1 MDKLTVEGAVFDSY
15 DEDYME
21 TCLNGTRVD
30 LLDTVD
36 QWANNPNGK
45 CIFWLQGG
53 AGTGKS
59 TISRTVAHKFAD
71 SEHHGPRLGA
81 SFFFKRGEGDRG
93 SASRF
98 FSTIIGQLVVKLPD
112 LAGLVAEG
120 IRADPFISTKALGEK
135 FDKLIYQP
143 LQNVIITP
151 RGYSTLIVVV
161 DALDECDNE
170 RDMRTIID
178 LWSRL
183 PHITTIKLRL
193 FLTSRPDIP
202 ILQEFKRIST
212 DVYQDMVLQDIVPHA
227 TIHHDITLFLEDA
240 FSKIRKNYNNDP
252 PPGSQLEHD
261 WPGDKDIQ
269 VLTDMATPLFIV
281 AATVCRFVGDIKWNP
296 RTRLKKFLETKS
308 VGKMSQIEQT
318 YLPVLQQLSADVS
331 DSRDLELLYEEFRM
345 IVGSI
350 IILAESLSIASL
362 TDLLKDSQ
370 HDFSQDDIWRRLH
383 PLHSV
388 LRVPADFVG
397 PVQTLHLSFRE
408 FLLSDK
414 LQHKPFGVDGPATH
428 RMLVTKCLEL
438 LSRPNGLQE
447 NLCGLKYPGQLRR
460 EVNRTLIDERLTPAF
475 QYACRYW
482 VYHVQQSKISIHD
495 DDEVH
500 VFLQKHFLHWLEAL
514 SLIDRIAEVIAYIG
528 ILQSLTPV
536 RNL

>member
-1 MDKLTVEGAVFDSY
+1 MKGAAFDS
-15 DEDYME
+15 DNNNDAK
-21 TCLNGTRVD
+21 CLKGTRVD
-30 LLDTVD
+30 LLDKLD
-36 QWANNPNGK
+36 QWADNPNGK

-59 TISRTVAHKFAD
+59 TISRTIAHKFAD
-71 SEHHGPRLGA
+71 SERHGARLGA
-81 SFFFKRGEGDRG
+81 SFFFKRGESDRG

-112 LAGLVAEG
+112 LAGLVAKG

-143 LQNVIITP
+143 LQKVTITP

-202 ILQEFKRIST
+202 ILREFKRIST

-227 TIHHDITLFLEDA
+227 TIHHDITLFLKDE
-240 FSKIRKNYNNDP
+240 FSKIRENYNNDP

-261 WPGDKDIQ
+261 WPGNKDIQ
-269 VLTDMATPLFIV
+269 VLADMATPLFIV

-296 RTRLKKFLETKS
+296 RTRLEKFLEMKS
-308 VGKMSQIEQT
+308 VGMMSQMEQT

-331 DSRDLELLYEEFRM
+331 DSRDRELLYEEFRV

-350 IILAESLSIASL
+350 VVLAEPLSIASL
-362 TDLLKDSQ
+362 TDLLKDSRYG
-370 HDFSQDDIWRRLH
+370 FSQDNIWTRLR
-383 PLHSV
+383 PLNSV
-388 LRVPADFVG
+388 LRVPADFVS
-397 PVQTLHLSFRE
+397 PVRTLHLSFSE

-414 LQHKPFGVDGPATH
+414 LQDEPFGVKGPDTH
-428 RMLVTKCLEL
+428 GMLLTKCLTL
-438 LSRPNGLQE
+438 LSRPDGLRE
-447 NLCGLKYPGQLRR
+447 NLCDLQYPGQPRQELNSGMINKR
-460 EVNRTLIDERLTPAF
+460 ISPAF

-482 VYHVQQSKISIHD
+482 VYHFQHSRASIRD
-495 DDEVH
+495 DDKVH

-514 SLIDRIAEVIAYIG
+514 SLMNRIAEVIGHIG
-528 ILQSLTPV
+528 ILQSLVSV